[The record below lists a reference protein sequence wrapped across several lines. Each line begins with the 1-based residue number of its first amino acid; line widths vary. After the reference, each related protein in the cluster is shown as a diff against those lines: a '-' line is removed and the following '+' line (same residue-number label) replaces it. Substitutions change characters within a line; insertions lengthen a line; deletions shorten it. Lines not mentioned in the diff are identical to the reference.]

1 MMKQQEDNILPDQ
14 SGKSLQAHA
23 VAILFADIS
32 KSSRIYELLGD
43 HAAQNVIGRVL
54 GRLRDEAL
62 KLEGRVIKT
71 VGDALICTFDQPAD
85 AIEAAKSMLQ
95 AMTRRISSS
104 PGMPAMPDISRINIH
119 VGIHYGSVVFDNGDI
134 FGDAVNIT
142 SRVVDY
148 ANPRQIVATR
158 AAIRHLPED
167 VRNSS
172 RYLATIS
179 AKNISGEIELCE
191 IVFEPQDLT
200 AVLDTRKLNENTC
213 TCLYLTWGDKVYMVD
228 SEQPVL
234 SVGRQ
239 DYNDLV
245 IKCPW
250 ISRSH
255 AQIENRKGVF
265 MVYDKSTNGTFVY
278 PSSASP
284 QHICKGEKPLVGEGL
299 IVFGREKD
307 SDPAPG
313 VSDVLRYA
321 VR

>member
-1 MMKQQEDNILPDQ
+1 MQNLTVKSQQPR
-14 SGKSLQAHA
+14 A

-43 HAAQNVIGRVL
+43 HAAQNLIGRVL
-54 GRLRDEAL
+54 ARLREESL
-62 KLEGRVIKT
+62 KFEGQVIKT
-71 VGDALICTFDQPAD
+71 VGDALICTFDLAEN

-95 AMTRRISSS
+95 SMTRPISNA
-104 PGMPAMPDISRINIH
+104 PGMPALSRINIH
-119 VGIHYGSVVFDNGDI
+119 VGIHYGPVVFDNGDI

-158 AAIRHLPED
+158 TAMQHLPEC
-167 VRNSS
+167 VSHS
-172 RYLATIS
+172 ARYLATIT

-191 IVFEPQDLT
+191 IVFETQDLT
-200 AVLDTRKLNENTC
+200 AVLDTRRLNEEATC
-213 TCLYLTWGDKVYMVD
+213 RSLYLTWGDQVYLVD

-234 SVGRQ
+234 SVGRE

-245 IKCPW
+245 IKCAW

-255 AQIENRKGVF
+255 AQIENRNGVF
-265 MVYDKSTNGTFVY
+265 MLNDKSTNGTFIY
-278 PSSASP
+278 PSSAAP
-284 QHICKGEKPLVGEGL
+284 WHICKGEQPLVGEGF
-299 IVFGREKD
+299 IIFGREKD
-307 SDPAPG
+307 PAITEGFSDF
-313 VSDVLRYA
+313 VRYV